1 MAEARLSRTFGGML
15 KEKTL
20 TIRVA
25 QPEDGDAL
33 RRLAGL
39 DSSRPLTGWVLLAES
54 DAGPVA
60 ALSLATGAVTADP
73 FQPTEGAVRL
83 LRLRRYQLMR
93 QGGDVAPAR
102 SLLRRLARGAA

>member
-1 MAEARLSRTFGGML
+1 MAGAPRRPTFVAMHN
-15 KEKTL
+15 EDAF

-25 QPEDGDAL
+25 QPRDDAAL
-33 RRLAGL
+33 RRLAVL
-39 DSSRPLTGWVLLAES
+39 DSAHALTGRVLLAES
-54 DAGPVA
+54 DGGPMA

-73 FQPTEGAVRL
+73 FQHTEGAVRM

-102 SLLRRLARGAA
+102 SLLRRLGAGVA